1 MAFPLTHL
9 CVAYKIL
16 EQLPIT
22 DPAQFIL
29 GSIAPDA
36 VHFRGE
42 FLDATMGNI
51 GATKKV
57 THLCPIS
64 DEKWGQVTDNDG
76 WVDCVK
82 AFLKAHPG
90 DAFATGYAV
99 HVLTD
104 IYNNISLW
112 REFITKHPEEAAKG
126 YASDYYRDLRNIDLR
141 ICNEFFKGGDLRL
154 LLSNAVPQEIPG
166 LVKAEE
172 LARIQHNLLHVQYA
186 DAPEN
191 VDTGRCFYVTYKQTL
206 QFIQDAADFCVRV
219 ILEAQVPL

>member
-9 CVAYKIL
+9 CVAYNVL
-16 EQLPIT
+16 TQLPSP

-42 FLDATMGNI
+42 FLNATIGNI

-57 THLCPIS
+57 THLCPVS

-82 AFLKAHPG
+82 AFLRQHPR
-90 DAFATGYAV
+90 DAFASGYAV

-104 IYNNISLW
+104 IYNNLTLW
-112 REFITKHPEEAAKG
+112 REFITKHPAEAAKG
-126 YASDYYRDLRNIDLR
+126 YTSDYYRDLRCIDFR
-141 ICNEFFKGGDLRL
+141 IYNAFFKSGDLRAL
-154 LLSNAVPQEIPG
+154 LAGATPQEIPG
-166 LVKAEE
+166 LVAADE
-172 LARIQHNLLHVQYA
+172 LAKIQHNLLHVQYV
-186 DAPEN
+186 DVPED
-191 VDTGRCFYVTYKQTL
+191 VDTGGCFYLTYEQTL
-206 QFIQDAADFCVRV
+206 QFIQNAADFCVRV
-219 ILEAQVPL
+219 ILEAQTV